1 MHILQYQQAYSQMGC
16 SFHVIIMWL
25 LIHLSPSMSPY
36 WKRPRVRDIRN
47 SILPDSSSQRFSLLG
62 SLICYS
68 SLSLF
73 HLLPK
78 FWQAIVIRRR
88 NSMFLQQLPS
98 DQSMSQAAM
107 NLLPLLPCRCRSETG
122 VTSKL
127 IRSGFREILKNQD
140 KFPPKGCRED
150 YW

>member
-1 MHILQYQQAYSQMGC
+1 
-16 SFHVIIMWL
+16 
-25 LIHLSPSMSPY
+25 
-36 WKRPRVRDIRN
+36 
-47 SILPDSSSQRFSLLG
+47 
-62 SLICYS
+62 
-68 SLSLF
+68 
-73 HLLPK
+73 
-78 FWQAIVIRRR
+78 
-88 NSMFLQQLPS
+88 MFLQPPPS

-127 IRSGFREILKNQD
+127 IRSGFWEILKNQD